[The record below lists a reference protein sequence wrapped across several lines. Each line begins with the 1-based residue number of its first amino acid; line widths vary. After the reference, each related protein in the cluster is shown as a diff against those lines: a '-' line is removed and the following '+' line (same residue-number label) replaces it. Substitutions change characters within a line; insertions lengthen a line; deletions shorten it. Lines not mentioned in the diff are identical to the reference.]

1 MAPIADIV
9 LSFSAAA
16 TQPAQVAV
24 ASDVDMIP
32 ITLYTTS
39 TNGTDGELMH
49 AISAVCRGCAFLRN
63 DANTIEATAT
73 RTETRC
79 SSIRPRT
86 SSPVTLLL
94 KTAAG

>member
-1 MAPIADIV
+1 
-9 LSFSAAA
+9 
-16 TQPAQVAV
+16 
-24 ASDVDMIP
+24 
-32 ITLYTTS
+32 
-39 TNGTDGELMH
+39 
-49 AISAVCRGCAFLRN
+49 VCRGCAFLRN